1 MRDMDRLPA
10 IFVSHGAPTLAL
22 DDGPTA
28 RFLQELGRALPRPKG
43 ILVVSAHWLT
53 TQPAVS
59 TAAQP
64 ETLHDFGGFGPE
76 LEAIQYRAPGAS
88 ELAARAKV
96 LLDAAGLAT
105 AVAVR
110 GLDHG
115 AWVPLLHMYPDADV
129 PVTQLAVQPRRD
141 SAHHFAVGRA
151 LAPLLDEG
159 WLVLASGG
167 ISHNLPEFMRRRGA
181 GEPPAWVGAFTR
193 WFAERLAAGA
203 IDDVLVWRERAP
215 EPALNHPTDEH
226 LLPLF
231 VALGAGGL
239 PARRVHEAVDHAVIA
254 LDAYAFGPGAADI
267 AAALGGGP
275 GQFQVRRGM
284 A

>member
-1 MRDMDRLPA
+1 MDRLPA

-22 DDGPTA
+22 EDSSTA
-28 RFLQELGRALPRPKG
+28 RFLRALGSALPRPQG
-43 ILVVSAHWLT
+43 ILAVSAHWLT

-59 TAAQP
+59 TSAQP
-64 ETLHDFGGFGPE
+64 ETIHDFGGFGPE
-76 LEAIQYRAPGAS
+76 LEAIEYRAPGAPDF
-88 ELAARAKV
+88 AARAQS

-105 AVAVR
+105 VAAVR

-115 AWVPLLHMYPDADV
+115 AWVPLLHMFPGADV

-141 SAHHFAVGRA
+141 AAHHYAVGRA
-151 LAPLLDEG
+151 LAPLAGEG

-167 ISHNLPEFMRRRGA
+167 ISHNLPEFMRRGGA
-181 GEPPAWVGAFTR
+181 GPTPAWVQAFTG

-203 IDDVLVWRERAP
+203 VDDVLAWRQRAP

-226 LLPLF
+226 LLPIF

-254 LDAYAFGPGAADI
+254 MDAYLFGPGGEGV
-267 AAALGGGP
+267 AAALGDA
-275 GQFQVRRGM
+275 V
-284 A
+284 AAA